1 MNATS
6 WLLLLYSLPTN
17 RNTER
22 VAVWRRLKK
31 IGAVQIKTST
41 YLLPDQ
47 PAQYEQFQWLAK
59 QIRDYGGDSTLVR
72 AQEIEGLTKDNVI
85 SLFNAARDKEYSQ
98 LRRSLQSFIP
108 RRKKLDTE
116 LAAVELERLI
126 RQFRELRQVDFFDSA
141 RGHDVAML
149 LRRAEGPRRSRQSE
163 VLDAKQYRG
172 RTWATRPRPE
182 IDRVGSAWLISKFI
196 DPKAKFA
203 FTMTPSP
210 GGEVIHFDMV
220 DAEFSH
226 HGDRCT
232 FEMLLERFS
241 IDDKA
246 LRRIGEMIH
255 DADLED
261 AKFQR
266 VECVGI
272 DRVLKG
278 WGKTGM
284 SSDEILAQG
293 FKCFDGLLLVLYMAN
308 QAYAQ
313 PATFAVIG
321 DALPNENRAMGF
333 VVQSAF
339 KRLPILLGV
348 PAAGYVITGRLG
360 IVGGVRAGL
369 IAAVV
374 LTGVALALQVKYY
387 RSP

>member
-1 MNATS
+1 MKATS

-172 RTWATRPRPE
+172 KTWLTRPRPE

-196 DPKAKFA
+196 DPKAKFVFA
-203 FTMTPSP
+203 PTAQAVP
-210 GGEVIHFDMV
+210 EAIAFDML

-226 HGDRCT
+226 HGNRCT
-232 FEMLLERFS
+232 FETLTKRFS
-241 IDDKA
+241 VSDKA
-246 LRRIGEMIH
+246 IAKIGEMIH
-255 DADLED
+255 DADLDD
-261 AKFQR
+261 ARFQR

-272 DRVLKG
+272 DRLLKG
-278 WGKTGM
+278 WAKEGLPD
-284 SSDEILAQG
+284 DEILRRG
-293 FKCFDGLLLVLYMAN
+293 FECFDALY
-308 QAYAQ
+308 
-313 PATFAVIG
+313 
-321 DALPNENRAMGF
+321 
-333 VVQSAF
+333 AF
-339 KRLPILLGV
+339 
-348 PAAGYVITGRLG
+348 
-360 IVGGVRAGL
+360 
-369 IAAVV
+369 
-374 LTGVALALQVKYY
+374 LQ
-387 RSP
+387 RR